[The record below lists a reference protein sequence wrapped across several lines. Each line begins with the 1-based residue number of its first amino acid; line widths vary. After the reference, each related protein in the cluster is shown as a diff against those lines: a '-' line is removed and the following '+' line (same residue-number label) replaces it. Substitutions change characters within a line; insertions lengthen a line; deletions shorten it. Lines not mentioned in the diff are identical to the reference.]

1 MLRAIRLKLFQQMP
15 NYRKPSSFTV
25 KESFPLPPYSTVI
38 GMVHSACD
46 FKEYHPMRIS
56 IQGNH
61 ASDIADIETQYV
73 FGENWGKSDKESS
86 HQHRIISKENPT
98 GYKVIDSPKSIQFL
112 TDVEL
117 CIHIVPENPEDL
129 ETIYNGLLNPKEYI
143 SLGRREDIARI
154 DEVKKVDLEEII
166 INDEDDFDEYV
177 ITKYSAYCPFSYMED
192 ISHGDINGTVYK
204 IPKVFDTTSKLRKW
218 KKVIP
223 VRYLPKDI
231 EVPTKLLNNENVFLD
246 NDICVFLA

>member
-1 MLRAIRLKLFQQMP
+1 MLKAIRLKLFQQMP

-38 GMVHSACD
+38 GMVHSACG
-46 FKEYHPMRIS
+46 FEEYHPIRVS

-61 ASDIADIETQYV
+61 ASDNADIETQYV
-73 FGENWGKSDKESS
+73 FGETYNEKEASANCYKILNKSNPKGDKL
-86 HQHRIISKENPT
+86 IKGI
-98 GYKVIDSPKSIQFL
+98 KSIQFL

-129 ETIYNGLLNPKEYI
+129 ETIYNGLLNPKEFI

-154 DEVKKVDLEEII
+154 DEVKKVDLQEII
-166 INDEDDFDEYV
+166 IDDEDDFDEYV

-192 ISHGDINGTVYK
+192 ILYGELNGTIYK

-218 KKVIP
+218 KEVVS

-231 EVPTKLLNNENVFLD
+231 EIPTNLLINKNVFLD
-246 NDICVFLA
+246 DDTCIFLA